1 MSGKLILK
9 KLLPLKIC
17 FILFVTIFS
26 SAYAN
31 EFMENLDE
39 VRKNKDNATSTLP
52 DTLNEYISKHS
63 SWNSSDKSSLSY
75 IASRCGILNKVISER
90 YKNIADAQEIYNMSL
105 MNSKIFSRASSDIYK
120 TRCINYACIKEKK
133 IIAQEREKK
142 WTLIYEEEVVKNID
156 IYGKIIHGDIK
167 SDFSTCTIKVKP
179 VLK

>member
-1 MSGKLILK
+1 MK
-9 KLLPLKIC
+9 KLLLLKIF

-31 EFMENLDE
+31 EFMENLEE
-39 VRKNKDNATSTLP
+39 VRKNKDNATFTLS
-52 DTLNEYISKHS
+52 DTLNEYISKHPF
-63 SWNSSDKSSLSY
+63 WNSSDKSSLLY
-75 IASRCGILNKVISER
+75 IASRCGILKKVIAER
-90 YKNIADAQEIYNMSL
+90 YKNVGAQDEYNRAIKDAVF
-105 MNSKIFSRASSDIYK
+105 FSRASSDIYK

-142 WTLIYEEEVVKNID
+142 WALMYEEEAVKNID
-156 IYGKIIHGDIK
+156 TYGNIIHGDIK

>member
-1 MSGKLILK
+1 MK

-17 FILFVTIFS
+17 FLFVTIFS

-31 EFMENLDE
+31 EFMENIE
-39 VRKNKDNATSTLP
+39 GVRKNKDNAAFTLP
-52 DTLNEYISKHS
+52 VTLNEYISKHS

-105 MNSKIFSRASSDIYK
+105 MNAVIFSRASSDIYK

-142 WTLIYEEEVVKNID
+142 MGVKIGRRGSKK
-156 IYGKIIHGDIK
+156 Y
-167 SDFSTCTIKVKP
+167 
-179 VLK
+179 

>member
-1 MSGKLILK
+1 MK
-9 KLLPLKIC
+9 KLLPLKIG
-17 FILFVTIFS
+17 FLFVTIFS
-26 SAYAN
+26 IAYAN
-31 EFMENLDE
+31 EFMENIEE
-39 VRKNKDNATSTLP
+39 VRKNKDNATFTLP

-90 YKNIADAQEIYNMSL
+90 YKDVGAQDEYNRAII
-105 MNSKIFSRASSDIYK
+105 NTVFFSRASSDIYK

-142 WTLIYEEEVVKNID
+142 WALIYEEELVKNID

>member
-1 MSGKLILK
+1 MKKIL
-9 KLLPLKIC
+9 LLKIC

-31 EFMENLDE
+31 EVMENLEE
-39 VRKNKDNATSTLP
+39 VRKNKDNATFTLQ
-52 DTLNEYISKHS
+52 DTLNEYISKNS

-90 YKNIADAQEIYNMSL
+90 FKNDAAAQDIYNLSVL
-105 MNSKIFSRASSDIYK
+105 DAVFFSRASSDIYK
-120 TRCINYACIKEKK
+120 TRCINYECIKEKRR
-133 IIAQEREKK
+133 IAQEREKK
-142 WTLIYEEEVVKNID
+142 WTLIYEEEVVKNND

-167 SDFSTCTIKVKP
+167 SDYSTCKIKVKP

>member
-1 MSGKLILK
+1 MK
-9 KLLPLKIC
+9 KLLLLKIC
-17 FILFVTIFS
+17 FTLFVTIFS

-31 EFMENLDE
+31 EFMENLEE
-39 VRKNKDNATSTLP
+39 VRKNKDNATFIFP
-52 DTLNEYISKHS
+52 DTLNEYISKNS
-63 SWNSSDKSSLSY
+63 SWNLSDKSTLSY

-90 YKNIADAQEIYNMSL
+90 FKDNAAAQDIYNLSL
-105 MNSKIFSRASSDIYK
+105 MDAVFFSRASSDIYK

-142 WTLIYEEEVVKNID
+142 WTLIYEEELVKNID
-156 IYGKIIHGDIK
+156 IYGKIIQGDIK

>member
-1 MSGKLILK
+1 MK
-9 KLLPLKIC
+9 KLLPFKIC

-31 EFMENLDE
+31 EFMENLEE
-39 VRKNKDNATSTLP
+39 VRKNKDNATFTLP
-52 DTLNEYISKHS
+52 DTLNEYISKNS

-90 YKNIADAQEIYNMSL
+90 FKNNAAAQDIYNLSL
-105 MNSKIFSRASSDIYK
+105 MDAVLFSRASSDIYK

-142 WTLIYEEEVVKNID
+142 WALIYEEEVVKNID